1 MIEIDQKAFI
11 AALNEVAATDN
22 GKIVLAMLKDSCQ
35 WDATYLSSEDANV
48 TQFYAV
54 KRGIY
59 GGIRQ
64 HINRE
69 HLIPIE
75 FNYKRKPDDRGNDKP
90 RKPTSK
96 PSDRV
101 KRTK

>member
-11 AALNEVAATDN
+11 AALNEVAASDN

-90 RKPTSK
+90 KRSTSK